1 MKIQLPKISNI
12 LDPYQND
19 PTIFY
24 DHYIQD
30 TKFEK
35 TVIQNIENQNMTID
49 ACRFDHCEFENTHFL
64 KCSLYRVQFINCRCM
79 GIEISD
85 SLLDNTLFDS
95 CNNAYSNYGM
105 SSFKKVRYENTNLE
119 NSGFIQCTFKD
130 IEFKNVQL
138 DDSDFFNTN
147 LNKVDFSTCQ
157 INNIGVSEN
166 MLKGII
172 INTQQAMT
180 FLKLLGIVV
189 K

>member
-30 TKFEK
+30 IKFEQ
-35 TVIQNIENQNMTID
+35 TVIQNIENQNITID
-49 ACRFDHCEFENTHFL
+49 ACRFDHVSFQNIQFEQAELLDIVFDHCEFENTHFL

-95 CNNAYSNYGM
+95 CNNAYSDYGM
-105 SSFKKVRYENTNLE
+105 STLKKFATKIQALKILALFNALSKIL
-119 NSGFIQCTFKD
+119 NSKM
-130 IEFKNVQL
+130 
-138 DDSDFFNTN
+138 FNSMIVTS
-147 LNKVDFSTCQ
+147 L
-157 INNIGVSEN
+157 
-166 MLKGII
+166 
-172 INTQQAMT
+172 TQT
-180 FLKLLGIVV
+180 
-189 K
+189 

>member
-1 MKIQLPKISNI
+1 M
-12 LDPYQND
+12 
-19 PTIFY
+19 
-24 DHYIQD
+24 
-30 TKFEK
+30 
-35 TVIQNIENQNMTID
+35 
-49 ACRFDHCEFENTHFL
+49 ACP
-64 KCSLYRVQFINCRCM
+64 
-79 GIEISD
+79 
-85 SLLDNTLFDS
+85 LL
-95 CNNAYSNYGM
+95 
-105 SSFKKVRYENTNLE
+105 KKVRYENTNLE
-119 NSGFIQCTFKD
+119 NSGFIQCTFKE

-172 INTQQAMT
+172 INPQQALA

>member
-1 MKIQLPKISNI
+1 M
-12 LDPYQND
+12 LD
-19 PTIFY
+19 I
-24 DHYIQD
+24 I
-30 TKFEK
+30 
-35 TVIQNIENQNMTID
+35 
-49 ACRFDHCEFENTHFL
+49 FDHCEFENTHFL

-95 CNNAYSNYGM
+95 CNNAYSDYGM
-105 SSFKKVRYENTNLE
+105 STFKKVRYENTNLE